1 MMGSLKNLYKGVIAD
16 IPSLQTLSK
25 VLEMKAHSFNLD

>member
-1 MMGSLKNLYKGVIAD
+1 MKGSLKNLYKSVIAD

-25 VLEMKAHSFNLD
+25 VLEMKAYSFNLD

>member
-1 MMGSLKNLYKGVIAD
+1 MGSQENLYKGVIAD